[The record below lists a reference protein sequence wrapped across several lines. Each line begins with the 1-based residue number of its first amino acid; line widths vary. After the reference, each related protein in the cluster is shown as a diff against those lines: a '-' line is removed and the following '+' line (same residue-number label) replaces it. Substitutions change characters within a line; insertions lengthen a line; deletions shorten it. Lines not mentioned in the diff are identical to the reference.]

1 MSSSSKPARSA
12 PTPPAAA
19 SGPLRVLIVEDETLV
34 GLGLRTQLQK
44 LGHTVV
50 GQAANAAEAHALF
63 QKERPDLVL
72 MDIKLDQTDGIE
84 LARALLAERFVAMII
99 VSAYSDTDLIKRATD
114 AGVFG
119 YLIKPVNDKALEAQI
134 EVAVRRS
141 AEHLLLQAQNEKLQQ
156 DLETRKLLD
165 RAKGVLMKR
174 ANLSEED
181 AHKRLQQESQKR
193 RISLAELC
201 KRIIESDELMS

>member
-1 MSSSSKPARSA
+1 MNSKPNKPAA
-12 PTPPAAA
+12 TPPTP

-44 LGHTVV
+44 LGHTVI

-63 QKERPDLVL
+63 KSDRPDLVL
-72 MDIKLDQTDGIE
+72 MDIKLDQTDGID
-84 LARALLAERFVAMII
+84 LARQLLAERFVAMII

-165 RAKGVLMKR
+165 RAKGILIKR
-174 ANLSEED
+174 ANLSEDD
-181 AHKRLQQESQKR
+181 AHKRLQQESQKK

>member
-1 MSSSSKPARSA
+1 MNSKP
-12 PTPPAAA
+12 TKPPAPAPPTGA
-19 SGPLRVLIVEDETLV
+19 LRVLIVEDETLV

-63 QKERPDLVL
+63 QRERPDLVL

-141 AEHLLLQAQNEKLQQ
+141 GEHLMLQAQNEKLQQ

-165 RAKGVLMKR
+165 RAKGILIKR
-174 ANLSEED
+174 AGLSEED
-181 AHKRLQQESQKR
+181 AHKRLQQESQKK

-201 KRIIESDELMS
+201 KRVIESDELMS

>member
-1 MSSSSKPARSA
+1 MNSKPGKSTPPPL
-12 PTPPAAA
+12 PTPA
-19 SGPLRVLIVEDETLV
+19 GPLRVLIVEDETLV

-44 LGHTVV
+44 LGHAVV
-50 GQAANAAEAHALF
+50 GQAANAAQAHQLF

-72 MDIKLDQTDGIE
+72 MDIKLDQTDGID

-141 AEHLLLQAQNEKLQQ
+141 AEHLMLQAQNEKLQQ

-174 ANLSEED
+174 ASLSEED

>member
-1 MSSSSKPARSA
+1 MNTKPSKPALTPA
-12 PTPPAAA
+12 QPT
-19 SGPLRVLIVEDETLV
+19 GPLRVLIVEDETLV

-44 LGHTVV
+44 LGHTVI

-63 QKERPDLVL
+63 KSDRPDLVL
-72 MDIKLDQTDGIE
+72 MDIKLDQTDGID
-84 LARALLAERFVAMII
+84 LARQLLAERFVAMII

-165 RAKGVLMKR
+165 RAKGILIKR
-174 ANLSEED
+174 ANLSEDD
-181 AHKRLQQESQKR
+181 AHKRLQQESQKK

>member
-1 MSSSSKPARSA
+1 MGYLGYELKAECGASPAYEHRS
-12 PTPPAAA
+12 
-19 SGPLRVLIVEDETLV
+19 LV
-34 GLGLRTQLQK
+34 
-44 LGHTVV
+44 
-50 GQAANAAEAHALF
+50 
-63 QKERPDLVL
+63 PDA
-72 MDIKLDQTDGIE
+72 MF
-84 LARALLAERFVAMII
+84 LLAERFVAMII

-141 AEHLLLQAQNEKLQQ
+141 GEHLMLQAQNEKLQQ

-165 RAKGVLMKR
+165 RAKGILIKR

-193 RISLAELC
+193 RVSLAELC